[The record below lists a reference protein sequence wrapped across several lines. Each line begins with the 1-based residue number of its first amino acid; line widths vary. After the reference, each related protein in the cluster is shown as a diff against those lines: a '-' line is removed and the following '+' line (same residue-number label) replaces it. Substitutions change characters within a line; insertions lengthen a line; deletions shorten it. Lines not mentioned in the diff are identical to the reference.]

1 MPIFDAHNVTGTK
14 KYRHKERFTVEIEY
28 DVDPAN
34 DFQIIKIMDGDT
46 DITELFQ
53 NESDI
58 HQAIFEHMDEYDRP
72 DPDDKYDER
81 YDYWQGNC
89 GQCSGGIEAD

>member
-1 MPIFDAHNVTGTK
+1 MIMPIFDIHNVTGIK
-14 KYRHKERFTVEIEY
+14 EYRHKERFSVEVEY
-28 DVDPAN
+28 DVDPVN

-58 HQAIFEHMDEYDRP
+58 HQAIFEHIDEYDRP

-81 YDYWQGNC
+81 YDY
-89 GQCSGGIEAD
+89 